1 MQVVVVHHDKHGA
14 NAQLHGL
21 GSLSVGKA
29 LVQRISAL
37 ICLTDWPKDSE
48 IFNLKRLLLHL
59 HHIAQALG
67 QATPDHVEE
76 AKGLALQDF
85 EGFVRLHLH
94 ALTVGG
100 SWILDEGQVEL
111 GEVPVEVARIVHA
124 LLEESEF

>member
-1 MQVVVVHHDKHGA
+1 M
-14 NAQLHGL
+14 
-21 GSLSVGKA
+21 
-29 LVQRISAL
+29 

-48 IFNLKRLLLHL
+48 IFNLERLLLHL

-94 ALTVGG
+94 ALTVRG